1 MFSSSTKSK
10 SFFLDLQPALA
21 WTAILGLILF
31 SALCIL
37 VHAGRLLNLAFPLGT
52 FAVGVFLYLRYP
64 ILYLGFTWWVWFLTP
79 WVRRLI
85 DYQSG
90 WTDPSPVL
98 LSPLLVTSVS
108 FVTLV
113 RHLPRSY
120 HQGGLPFIL
129 CFVGVFYGSLVG
141 LIYNSTTTVLQQT
154 LGWLT
159 PILFGFHLFVN
170 WRDYP
175 AYRQNIQR
183 TFLWGVLVMGIYGV
197 LQYLLAPE
205 WDRFWMINSL
215 THRGLDSIG
224 NPEPLGI
231 RVFSTMN
238 APQVFAAIMIAG
250 LLLLFSNQGQLR
262 FPAAGAGYLAF
273 LLSSA
278 RSAWLSWLVGLLI
291 FIPSLKAHLQMR
303 LIISILVAAVFVLPL
318 TTIEPFS
325 TAIMPRIESLSNSQ
339 DDVSYK
345 ARSEGYSRLLGLAL
359 SEFMGKGLGVSIEDS
374 SIGAADSTIL
384 PLFLSLGWFGTIPY
398 LSGMVLV
405 FFKLFQ
411 NSESHF
417 DSFASAARAIALGT
431 FAQVGLNVV
440 TAGAIGMVLWGF
452 LGIGMAAQK
461 YSSHQRTAGLKR
473 D

>member
-1 MFSSSTKSK
+1 MSSSSTN

-37 VHAGRLLNLAFPLGT
+37 VHAGRILNLAFPLGT

-98 LSPLLVTSVS
+98 LAPSLVT
-108 FVTLV
+108 FVTLATFV
-113 RHLPRSY
+113 RHLPKSY

-129 CFVGVFYGSLVG
+129 CFGGVFYSFFVG
-141 LIYNSTTTVLQQT
+141 IIKNSTTEALLGL
-154 LGWLT
+154 LGWLS
-159 PILFGFHLFVN
+159 PILLGFHLFVN

-175 AYRQNIQR
+175 KLSQNIQR
-183 TFLWGVLVMGIYGV
+183 TFLWGVLVMGTYGV

-205 WDRFWMINSL
+205 WDKFWMSNAL
-215 THRGLDSIG
+215 VYKGLNSIG
-224 NPEPLGI
+224 TPEPLGI

-238 APQVFAAIMIAG
+238 APQPFAGVLMPG
-250 LLLLFSNQGQLR
+250 LLLLFSSQGNLR

-291 FIPSLKAHLQMR
+291 FMPSLKAHLQMR
-303 LIISILVAAVFVLPL
+303 LIISIMVAAVFVLPL

-325 TAIMPRIESLSNSQ
+325 TAIMPRLESLSNTQ

-345 ARSEGYSRLLGLAL
+345 ARSEGYNKLLGLAL
-359 SEFMGKGLGVSIEDS
+359 SEFLGKGMGSKIEDNNNTGLGS
-374 SIGAADSTIL
+374 NDSGIL
-384 PLFLSLGWFGTIPY
+384 SMLFSLGWFGTIPY
-398 LSGMVLV
+398 LSGIVLL

-411 NSESHF
+411 SSEGHF
-417 DSFASAARAIALGT
+417 DSFVSAARAIALGT
-431 FAQVGLNVV
+431 FSQISLNVV
-440 TAGAIGMVLWGF
+440 MTGSLGVVLWGF
-452 LGIGMAAQK
+452 LGIGMAAHK
-461 YSSHQRTAGLKR
+461 YYWYQRTTQ
-473 D
+473 